1 MKAVWYDKQGP
12 AREVL
17 NYGDMPTPEA
27 GPGEV
32 RIKLEASGVNPSD
45 TYRRAGTADP
55 MEYPCVIVNSDGAGI
70 VDQIGSGA
78 KRFKVGDRVW
88 LYNGQRNGR
97 AFGTAAEYIAL
108 DETLVT
114 PLPDN
119 VSFAEGATLGV
130 PGMTAWVCL
139 FHAGPIDGQ
148 TVLVTGGAGAVGQ
161 YAIQLAK
168 WGGARVITTVSS
180 SQKAQIANAAGA
192 DLVIDYKQE
201 DVVECV
207 RNFSPKGV
215 DRIVEV
221 DFGGNIATTEK
232 ILARFATVA
241 VYATKG
247 NLKPQ
252 VTVRALTSKNA
263 TIYCMQLPLTP
274 IPLQRKAQAG
284 MAEWLV
290 GGRRIHMIAAQFPL
304 KETVEAHLAVEAG
317 TKLGTVI
324 VDCAR

>member
-12 AREVL
+12 AREVF

-27 GPGEV
+27 GLGEV

-45 TYRRAGTADP
+45 TYRRAGTTGA
-55 MEYPCVIVNSDGAGI
+55 MEYPRVIANSDGAGI
-70 VDQIGSGA
+70 VDQTGPGA

-108 DETLVT
+108 DENLVT

-130 PGMTAWVCL
+130 PGMTAWICL
-139 FHAGPIDGQ
+139 FHAGSINGR
-148 TVLVTGGAGAVGQ
+148 TVLVTGGAGAVGH

-180 SQKAQIANAAGA
+180 PQKAKIAQAAGA

-201 DVVECV
+201 DVAEHVHK
-207 RNFSPKGV
+207 FSPQGV

-232 ILARFATVA
+232 ILARFSTVA
-241 VYATKG
+241 IYASKG
-247 NLKPQ
+247 NLTPQ
-252 VTVRALTSKNA
+252 VTVRVLTSKNV

-284 MAEWLV
+284 MAEWLS
-290 GGRRIHMIAAQFPL
+290 GGRKIHMVAAQFSL

>member
-12 AREVL
+12 AREVF

-45 TYRRAGTADP
+45 TYRRAGTGDP
-55 MEYPCVIVNSDGAGI
+55 MEYPRVIANSDGAGI
-70 VDQIGSGA
+70 VDQMGPGA

-88 LYNGQRNGR
+88 LYNGRRNGR

-108 DETLVT
+108 DENLVT
-114 PLPDN
+114 PLPGN

-130 PGMTAWVCL
+130 PGMTAWICL
-139 FHAGPIDGQ
+139 FHAGSIDGQ
-148 TVLVTGGAGAVGQ
+148 TVLVTGGAGAVGH
-161 YAIQLAK
+161 YGIQLAK

-180 SQKAQIANAAGA
+180 PQKAKLAQAAGA

-201 DVVECV
+201 DVAERV
-207 RNFSPKGV
+207 RKFSPKGV

-221 DFGGNIATTEK
+221 DFGGNIATTEE
-232 ILARFATVA
+232 ILARFSTVA
-241 VYATKG
+241 IYATKG

-252 VTVRALTSKNA
+252 VTVRVLTSKNV

-274 IPLQRKAQAG
+274 IPLQRKAQVG
-284 MAEWLV
+284 MAEWLA
-290 GGRRIHMIAAQFPL
+290 GGRRIHMVAAQFPL